1 MSMLKNLKEAE
12 VWKAKSRRKVDET
25 FQMFEVYFKVL
36 TSFFKHPVSL
46 PDILSIHW
54 NDRLRNHEKQKGQ
67 NVIRHLN
74 LYFSVC

>member
-1 MSMLKNLKEAE
+1 M
-12 VWKAKSRRKVDET
+12 DET

-36 TSFFKHPVSL
+36 TSFFKHSVSL

-54 NDRLRNHEKQKGQ
+54 NDGLWNHEKQKGQ
-67 NVIRHLN
+67 NVTTSLN